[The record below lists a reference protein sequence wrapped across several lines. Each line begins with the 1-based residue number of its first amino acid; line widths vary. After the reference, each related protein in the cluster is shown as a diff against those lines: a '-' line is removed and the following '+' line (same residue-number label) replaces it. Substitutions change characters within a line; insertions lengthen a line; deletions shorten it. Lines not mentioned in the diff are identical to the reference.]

1 MVDYCGKGC
10 LFFYN
15 LIYLVRINF
24 LFEFLLFLS
33 FSGEKDIFKNM
44 GYKREWMWGTH
55 FFEAWNYNWKEKH
68 ESFTLT
74 VSTMFYVLVKR
85 NLIFNLAFVIEKL
98 GTVLFYPEICKETLL
113 FSQNLAIAL
122 VIPRKSF
129 ENIWNIVLNHN
140 FEKLL
145 NSLEFFLFNVGVRKL
160 LQTCKRGM
168 RTFWAILSF
177 VVGVPKL
184 FKRSCWGKPSR

>member
-74 VSTMFYVLVKR
+74 VSTMFCVLVKR

-98 GTVLFYPEICKETLL
+98 GTVLFYPEIYKRDFAVQSEFGHCSCNTKEK
-113 FSQNLAIAL
+113 FW
-122 VIPRKSF
+122 K
-129 ENIWNIVLNHN
+129 H
-140 FEKLL
+140 
-145 NSLEFFLFNVGVRKL
+145 LEYR
-160 LQTCKRGM
+160 
-168 RTFWAILSF
+168 
-177 VVGVPKL
+177 
-184 FKRSCWGKPSR
+184 FKT